1 MPLLKS
7 SFTLATAFLLFSLFL
22 PPSSH
27 ARDVAVQAGSSHD
40 VANMG
45 TAKGP
50 LLAQAAENPDERAPK
65 KALDFFADGVESL
78 DMQDFQAAERSF
90 HQALALEPE
99 NKEFQYYLAVAYS
112 RVNKD
117 DRALQIFESLL
128 EKDPKN
134 YFKAYFDTAA
144 VYSRQGSYQKALDAL
159 NLAEQAEPTSAR
171 VFIEKGYAY
180 KNLKDY
186 EQAIHSF
193 NRAKELDP
201 KETQLVYYMIGAV
214 HMEREEFNNA
224 DLMFKKAVE
233 VAPQTPLGQS
243 AQQTIPHAERAA
255 WARKPW
261 YLTTTLNWGYDDNV
275 PRNPIEE
282 ITGGPVSGGLGKSD
296 QFETFVLI
304 GGYKFLNRKDMEIG
318 AGYSLFSIGYRDWTE
333 NNVTSH
339 SPHAYFQ
346 GNFHPVYFR
355 FQYDF
360 SYFYA
365 GGKKQGIN
373 PPVYLTFANNS
384 YAKLRMHSFAP
395 TISILEAYDLRTDI
409 NFSYQIKD
417 YLDGVTGDASRYGAD
432 ITQSYK
438 IPGTECYP
446 RVGYRYAYEQSDD
459 KSSIYR
465 YHEFFIG
472 LNTPIYWG
480 ITGDVS
486 FAYMLT
492 DYPEFS
498 VPVTDRGDDTY
509 TLSVVLNRY
518 LMERLLLTFNYLY
531 IRNVSDYYQDRKDLY
546 TFNKNMY
553 ILSLTYTF

>member
-1 MPLLKS
+1 MPLLKTS
-7 SFTLATAFLLFSLFL
+7 LTFATAFLLVSLFL
-22 PPSSH
+22 SPISH
-27 ARDVAVQAGSSHD
+27 ARSVASQAGSSHD

-45 TAKGP
+45 TPNEP
-50 LLAQAAENPDERAPK
+50 LLAQTTGSRDEKPPK
-65 KALDFFADGVESL
+65 NALDYFADGVEAM
-78 DMQDFQAAERSF
+78 DMQDFEVAERSF
-90 HQALALEPE
+90 NQALSIEPQNME
-99 NKEFQYYLAVAYS
+99 YQYYLAVVCS
-112 RVNKD
+112 RLKKETE
-117 DRALQIFESLL
+117 ALQIFQTLIDKE
-128 EKDPKN
+128 PKN
-134 YFKAYFDTAA
+134 YFKVYFDMAA
-144 VYSRQGSYQKALDAL
+144 VYSTQGRYQKALDTL
-159 NLAEQAEPTSAR
+159 NLAEKVEPTSAR

-214 HMEREEFNNA
+214 DMEREEFKNA

-233 VAPQTPLGQS
+233 VAPQTPIGQS
-243 AQQTIPHAERAA
+243 AQQTIPHVERAA
-255 WARKPW
+255 WVRKPW
-261 YLTTTLNWGYDDNV
+261 YLTTALNWGYDDNV
-275 PRNPIEE
+275 PRNPVEE
-282 ITGGPVSGGLGKSD
+282 ITGGPVSGGLGTGD
-296 QFETFVLI
+296 QFETFFLI

-318 AGYSLFSIGYRDWTE
+318 AGYSLFSLGYRDWTE
-333 NNVTSH
+333 NNVTAH
-339 SPHAYFQ
+339 SPHVYFQ

-384 YAKLRMHSFAP
+384 YAKMRMHSFAP
-395 TISILEAYDLRTDI
+395 TISILEAYNLRTDI
-409 NFSYQIKD
+409 NLDYQIKD
-417 YLDGVTGDASRYGAD
+417 YLDGVTGDASRYGAG

-446 RVGYRYAYEQSDD
+446 RVGYRYSYERSDD
-459 KSSIYR
+459 ISSTYR
-465 YHEFFIG
+465 YHEFIAG
-472 LNTPIYWG
+472 ITTPIYWG

-498 VPVTDRGDDTY
+498 VPVIDRKDDTY
-509 TLSVVLNRY
+509 TVSVILNRY
-518 LMERLLLTFNYLY
+518 LMERLLLTFNYLH
-531 IRNVSDYYQDRKDLY
+531 IRNVSDYYQNREDLY